1 MSFLNKGDNMKEKK
15 TIGICMTK
23 IHDIS
28 RSSFLDMLY
37 NYAEDKSIKLII
49 YNSFTDFYKNSSYA
63 EGARYVYDFMHCDKL
78 DAVIIMKETFFNDS
92 IVNSIIDNARSA
104 GVPVLTVKGKAE
116 GCFSITDDYS
126 EAYKEVIRHIISH
139 HGARNTFYIAG
150 RKDNDPTSDL
160 RLGCYK
166 AVLAENGIEFS
177 EENVAY
183 GEYRDEPAIAAVD
196 RLVKSSSVPRAIL
209 CANDTMAMA
218 VCERLSYYGYRVP
231 EDVIVT
237 GFDGLPMS
245 DAHSPAITTCK
256 ENADALAKR
265 TIDMA
270 EEMING
276 AKPYDDTVKYLVHI
290 TESCGCSGAS
300 SISDRAA
307 SSKLFKRLCEITSH
321 EDYSFTWIDHIM
333 EHTSITELL
342 GIISHYI
349 LAESVVYIRNEFL
362 SSIDGLPNEAPI
374 GADYMTQVV
383 FSKKGDKHYEF
394 RFLNDETLQA
404 DINDR
409 FKQAGMYIVTP
420 IFVKDIPCGF
430 YAVFTNEIIDN
441 AHKIR
446 RISNSINIAF
456 HEAVN
461 RYKQQA
467 MKQSIENAAYINPIT
482 ALPNLRG
489 CCKWF
494 NDFASE
500 RSNHNKSLAISVY
513 GLKQYKY
520 IYENYGIAD
529 VENAVKFVSEALK
542 QVNTTDCFVGQITED
557 EFIVVDYFDNADLI
571 SDRINHATS
580 GFFPLIDKFNVS
592 SGKEY
597 YVEVNCGC
605 TVANPG
611 WQGSLAS
618 FIKLASGEMYINRL
632 KLGATPVIK
641 EEKSKYSFEIFS
653 LLINK
658 NLFRYC
664 FQPIVDVHTGDIFAY
679 EALMRT
685 DPKINMSP
693 LDVISTAAEY
703 NMLYDIEHATMFNII
718 GFYSENREKFGSKK
732 IFINSIP
739 GHTLNDEDNRI
750 ITEEYG
756 ELMDNFVFEIT
767 EQNSVSDDE
776 LCKIKSLGGKDGNN
790 QIAID
795 DYGTGHSNIVNL
807 MRYSPQII
815 KIDRFLITDV
825 DKDINKQMFIKSTIE
840 FARINS
846 IKVLAEGVE
855 TSEELNTLV
864 SFGVDYVQG
873 YYMGK
878 PVFEPI
884 KTIPDEIRREILN
897 YSRSGVRRQQV

>member
-1 MSFLNKGDNMKEKK
+1 MKEKK

-28 RSSFLDMLY
+28 RSGFLDVLY
-37 NYAEDKSIKLII
+37 NYAEEKSIKLII
-49 YNSFTDFYKNSSYA
+49 YNSFIDFYNNSTYA
-63 EGARYVYDFMHCDKL
+63 EGARYVYDFMRCDKL
-78 DAVIIMKETFFNDS
+78 DAVVIMKETFFNDS
-92 IVNSIIDNARSA
+92 IVNSIIDNAKSA
-104 GVPVLTVKGKAE
+104 GVPVLTIKGKCE
-116 GCFSITDDYS
+116 GCFSITDDYT
-126 EAYKEVIRHIISH
+126 EAYKEVIRHVITL

-166 AVLAENGIEFS
+166 EVLAENGIEFS

-183 GEYRDEPAIAAVD
+183 GEYWDEPAKAVVD
-196 RLVKSSSVPRAIL
+196 RLIESRRIPQAIL

-218 VCERLSYYGYRVP
+218 VCEQLSCYGYKVP
-231 EDVIVT
+231 EDIIVT

-245 DAHSPAITTCK
+245 DAHTPAITTCK
-256 ENADALAKR
+256 ENVTALAKR

-276 AKPYDDTVKYLVHI
+276 ATPYCDTVKFMVHI
-290 TESCGCSGAS
+290 TESCGCSGIS
-300 SISDRAA
+300 NISDRAV
-307 SSKLFKRLCEITSH
+307 STKLYKKLHDMISH
-321 EDYSFTWIDHIM
+321 EDHSFSWIDHIM
-333 EHTSITELL
+333 EHTSITDLL
-342 GIISHYI
+342 GIISHHI
-349 LAESVVYIRNEFL
+349 LPGSVVYIRNDFL
-362 SSIDGLPNEAPI
+362 ASIGGLPDEVPN
-374 GADYMTQVV
+374 GADYMTQVT
-383 FSKKGDKHYEF
+383 FSDKINDHYEF
-394 RFLNDETLQA
+394 RYYNEETLRA
-404 DINDR
+404 GI
-409 FKQAGMYIVTP
+409 KEIIKPTGMYVVTP
-420 IFVKDIPCGF
+420 IFVEDIPCGF
-430 YAVFTNEIIDN
+430 YVLCTNEITDY

-446 RISNSINIAF
+446 RISSSINIAF

-461 RYKQQA
+461 RYKQQT

-482 ALPNLRG
+482 SLPNLRG
-489 CCKWF
+489 CCRWF
-494 NDFASE
+494 NDFAS
-500 RSNHNKSLAISVY
+500 RQSNHNKALAISVY
-513 GLKQYKY
+513 GLRQYKY

-529 VENAVKFVSEALK
+529 IENAVKNVSEALR
-542 QVNTTDCFVGQITED
+542 QANTTDCFIGQITED
-557 EFIVVDYFDNADLI
+557 EFVIVDYFDDAGMI
-571 SDRINHATS
+571 SERINNATAT
-580 GFFPLIDKFNVS
+580 FFPLIDKFNVS

-597 YVEVNCGC
+597 FVEVNCGC
-605 TVANPG
+605 TVVNPG

-632 KLGATPVIK
+632 RLGATPVIK
-641 EEKSKYSFEIFS
+641 ENKSKHSFEIFS
-653 LLINK
+653 LLIKK

-685 DPKINMSP
+685 DSNINMSP

-703 NMLYDIEHATMFNII
+703 NMLYDIEHATMFNVI
-718 GFYSENREKFGSKK
+718 GHYAENREQFEGKK
-732 IFINSIP
+732 LFINSLP
-739 GHTLNDEDNRI
+739 GYTLNDEDNRI
-750 ITEEYG
+750 ITEKYG
-756 ELMDNFVFEIT
+756 DLMDNFVFEIT

-776 LCKIKSLGGKDGNN
+776 LSKLKSIGGTGGNN

-815 KIDRFLITDV
+815 KIDRFLISDV
-825 DKDINKQMFIKSTIE
+825 DKEVNKQMFIKSTIE
-840 FARINS
+840 FARINN

-855 TSEELNTLV
+855 TAEELKTVV

-878 PVFEPI
+878 PVFEPV
-884 KTIPDEIRREILN
+884 KAIPDDIRREILN
-897 YSRSGVRRQQV
+897 VS

>member
-1 MSFLNKGDNMKEKK
+1 MEGKK
-15 TIGICMTK
+15 TIGICITK

-28 RSSFLDMLY
+28 RSVFLDLLY
-37 NYAEDKSIKLII
+37 RYAEEKSMKLII
-49 YNSFTDFYKNSSYA
+49 YNSFIDFYNNSTYA
-63 EGARYVYDFMHCDKL
+63 EGARYVYDFMRCDKL
-78 DAVIIMKETFFNDS
+78 DAVVIMKETFFNDS
-92 IVNSIIDNARSA
+92 IVNSIIENARSA

-126 EAYKEVIRHIISH
+126 EAYKEVIRHVITH

-177 EENVAY
+177 EDNVAY
-183 GEYRDEPAIAAVD
+183 GEYWEGPAKAAVD
-196 RLVKSSSVPRAIL
+196 RLVEAGRVPRAIL

-218 VCERLSYYGYRVP
+218 VCEQLAHYGYKVP
-231 EDVIVT
+231 SDVIVT

-256 ENADALAKR
+256 ENVTALAKR

-276 AKPYDDTVKYLVHI
+276 AEPYCDTVKFMVHK
-290 TESCGCSGAS
+290 TESCGCIGNSYT
-300 SISDRAA
+300 SDRAV
-307 SSKLFKRLCEITSH
+307 SSQLYKKLHEMTAH
-321 EDYSFTWIDHIM
+321 EDHAFSWIDHIM
-333 EHTSITELL
+333 EHTSTKDLL

-349 LAESVVYIRNEFL
+349 LGESVVYIRSDFL
-362 SSIDGLPNEAPI
+362 ASIGGLPDEAPN
-374 GADYMTQVV
+374 GADHMTQVN
-383 FSKKGDKHYEF
+383 FCERRNEPYEF
-394 RFLNDETLQA
+394 RYCNEETIRA
-404 DINDR
+404 DIKEK
-409 FKQAGMYIVTP
+409 FKHAGMFVITP
-420 IFVKDIPCGF
+420 IFVEDIPCGF
-430 YAVFTNEIIDN
+430 YVAFTNEIKDH

-446 RISNSINIAF
+446 RISSCINIAF

-461 RYKQQA
+461 RYKQQT
-467 MKQSIENAAYINPIT
+467 MKQRIENAAYINPIT
-482 ALPNLRG
+482 SLPNLRG
-489 CCKWF
+489 CCRWF
-494 NDFASE
+494 NDFALMQ
-500 RSNHNKSLAISVY
+500 SNHKKALAISVY
-513 GLKQYKY
+513 GLRQYKY

-529 VENAVKFVSEALK
+529 IENAVKHVSEALR
-542 QVNTTDCFVGQITED
+542 QANTTDCFVGQITED
-557 EFIVVDYFDNADLI
+557 EFVIVDYFDDADMI
-571 SDRINHATS
+571 SERINKATAT
-580 GFFPLIDKFNVS
+580 FFPLIDDFNVS

-597 YVEVNCGC
+597 FVEVNCGC
-605 TVANPG
+605 TVVNPG

-632 KLGATPVIK
+632 KSGASPVIK
-641 EEKSKYSFEIFS
+641 ENKSKHSFEIFS
-653 LLINK
+653 LLIKK

-664 FQPIVDVHTGDIFAY
+664 FQPIVDVHTGEIFAY

-685 DPKINMSP
+685 ESNINMSP
-693 LDVISTAAEY
+693 LDVISTASEY
-703 NMLYDIEHATMFNII
+703 NMLYDIERATMFNVI
-718 GFYSENREKFGSKK
+718 GHYSQNRERFEGKK
-732 IFINSIP
+732 LFINSIP
-739 GHTLNDEDNRI
+739 GHTLNDEDNLI
-750 ITEEYG
+750 ITEKYG

-776 LCKIKSLGGKDGNN
+776 LSKLKSIGGTGGNN

-815 KIDRFLITDV
+815 KIDRFLISDV
-825 DKDINKQMFIKSTIE
+825 DKDVNKQMFIKSTIE
-840 FARINS
+840 FARINN

-855 TSEELNTLV
+855 TSEELKTVV

-878 PVFEPI
+878 PVFEPV
-884 KTIPDEIRREILN
+884 KAIPDEIRREILN
-897 YSRSGVRRQQV
+897 VS

>member
-1 MSFLNKGDNMKEKK
+1 MKEKK

-28 RSSFLDMLY
+28 RCGFLDVLY
-37 NYAEDKSIKLII
+37 NYAEEKSIKLII
-49 YNSFTDFYKNSSYA
+49 YNSFIDFYSNSTYA
-63 EGARYVYDFMHCDKL
+63 EGARYVYDFMRSDKL
-78 DAVIIMKETFFNDS
+78 DAVVIMKETFFNDS
-92 IVNSIIDNARSA
+92 IVNSIIDNAKSA
-104 GVPVLTVKGKAE
+104 GVPVLIIKGRSE

-126 EAYKEVIRHIISH
+126 EAYKEVIRHVIVD

-150 RKDNDPTSDL
+150 KKDNDPTSDL

-177 EENVAY
+177 EDNVAY
-183 GEYRDEPAIAAVD
+183 GEYWEGSAKAAVD
-196 RLVKSSSVPRAIL
+196 RIVENKHVPQAIL

-218 VCERLSYYGYRVP
+218 VCEQLSFYGYKVP
-231 EDVIVT
+231 DDVIVT

-245 DAHSPAITTCK
+245 DIHSPAITTCK
-256 ENADALAKR
+256 ENVPALAKR

-276 AKPYDDTVKYLVHI
+276 AEPYCDTVSYMVHK
-290 TESCGCSGAS
+290 TESCGCGENSY
-300 SISDRAA
+300 ISDRAV
-307 SSKLFKRLCEITSH
+307 STKMYKKLYEMTSH
-321 EDYSFTWIDHIM
+321 EDYTFSLINHVM
-333 EHTSITELL
+333 EHRSMTELL

-349 LAESVVYIRNEFL
+349 LADSFVFIRNDFL
-362 SSIDGLPNEAPI
+362 ASIKGLPDDAPN
-374 GADYMTQVV
+374 GSDYMTQVT
-383 FSKKGDKHYEF
+383 FTEKGSNHYEF
-394 RFLNDETLQA
+394 RYFNEETLTSN
-404 DINDR
+404 IKKEKNR
-409 FKQAGMYIVTP
+409 SSGMYIVTP
-420 IFVKDIPCGF
+420 IFVEDIPCGF
-430 YAVFTNEIIDN
+430 YVVFTKKIIDY

-461 RYKQQA
+461 RYKQQS

-482 ALPNLRG
+482 GLPNLRG
-489 CCKWF
+489 CCRWF
-494 NDFASE
+494 TDFAS
-500 RSNHNKSLAISVY
+500 RQSNHNKALAISVY
-513 GLKQYKY
+513 GLPKYKY
-520 IYENYGIAD
+520 IYESYGIAD
-529 VENAVKFVSEALK
+529 VENAVKCVSEALRK
-542 QVNTTDCFVGQITED
+542 ANTTDCFVGQITED
-557 EFIVVDYFDNADLI
+557 EFIIVDYFDDAGMI
-571 SDRINHATS
+571 SDRINNATS
-580 GFFPLIDKFNVS
+580 TFFPLIDEFNIN

-641 EEKSKYSFEIFS
+641 ENTSKHSFEIFS
-653 LLINK
+653 LLVKK

-685 DPKINMSP
+685 DSSINMSP
-693 LDVISTAAEY
+693 LDVISTATAY
-703 NMLYDIEHATMFNII
+703 NMLYDIEHATMFNVI
-718 GFYSENREKFGSKK
+718 GHYAESREKFEGKK

-739 GHTLNDEDNRI
+739 GYTLNDSDNLI
-750 ITEEYG
+750 ITEKYG
-756 ELMDNFVFEIT
+756 DLMDNFVFEIT

-776 LCKIKSLGGKDGNN
+776 LSKIKALGGAGGNN

-795 DYGTGHSNIVNL
+795 DYGAGHSNIVNL

-815 KIDRFLITDV
+815 KIDRFLISGVDNDV
-825 DKDINKQMFIKSTIE
+825 NKQMFIKSTIE
-840 FARINS
+840 FARINN

-855 TSEELNTLV
+855 TSEELKTVV

-873 YYMGK
+873 YYLGK

-884 KTIPDEIRREILN
+884 TAIPDDIRREILD
-897 YSRSGVRRQQV
+897 V

>member
-1 MSFLNKGDNMKEKK
+1 MKEKM

-28 RSSFLDMLY
+28 RSAFLDMLF
-37 NYAEDKSIKLII
+37 NYAEKKSIKLII
-49 YNSFTDFYKNSSYA
+49 YSSFIDFYDSSTYA
-63 EGARYVYDFMHCDKL
+63 EGARYVYDFMRCDKL

-92 IVNSIIDNARSA
+92 IVNSIIENAKSA

-126 EAYKEVIRHIISH
+126 EAYKEVIRHVITH

-166 AVLAENGIEFS
+166 DVLAENGIEFS

-183 GEYRDEPAIAAVD
+183 GEYWEEPAKAIVD
-196 RLVKSSSVPRAIL
+196 RLVESRGIPEAIL

-218 VCERLSYYGYRVP
+218 VCEQLSCYGYKVP

-256 ENADALAKR
+256 ENVSALAKR

-276 AKPYDDTVKYLVHI
+276 AKPYCDTVNFMVHI
-290 TESCGCSGAS
+290 TESCGCSGNS
-300 SISDRAA
+300 NISDIDV
-307 SSKLFKRLCEITSH
+307 STKLYKKLYDMISH
-321 EDYSFTWIDHIM
+321 EDHSFSWIDHIM
-333 EHTSITELL
+333 EHISITDLL
-342 GIISHYI
+342 GIISHHI
-349 LAESVVYIRNEFL
+349 LPDSVVCIRNDFL
-362 SSIDGLPNEAPI
+362 ASISGLPDEAPN
-374 GADYMTQVV
+374 GADYMTQVTFSEKNSDHYV
-383 FSKKGDKHYEF
+383 FRYYD
-394 RFLNDETLQA
+394 DETIRSVIRENNRQT
-404 DINDR
+404 
-409 FKQAGMYIVTP
+409 GMYIVTP
-420 IFVKDIPCGF
+420 IYVEDISCGF
-430 YAVFTNEIIDN
+430 YVAFTNEIIN
-441 AHKIR
+441 YAHKMR
-446 RISNSINIAF
+446 RISSSINIAF

-461 RYKQQA
+461 RYKQQT
-467 MKQSIENAAYINPIT
+467 MKQRIENAAYINPIT

-489 CCKWF
+489 CCRWF
-494 NDFASE
+494 NDFAS
-500 RSNHNKSLAISVY
+500 RQSNHNKTLAISVY
-513 GLKQYKY
+513 GLPQYKY

-529 VENAVKFVSEALK
+529 IENAIKHVSEALR
-542 QVNTTDCFVGQITED
+542 QANTTDCFVGQITED
-557 EFIVVDYFDNADLI
+557 EFVIVDYFDDADMVTE
-571 SDRINHATS
+571 RINHATS
-580 GFFPLIDKFNVS
+580 TFFPLIDAFNVS

-597 YVEVNCGC
+597 FVEVNCGC
-605 TVANPG
+605 TVVNPG

-632 KLGATPVIK
+632 KNGVSPVVK
-641 EEKSKYSFEIFS
+641 ENKSKHSFEIFS
-653 LLINK
+653 LLIKK

-685 DPKINMSP
+685 DSNINMSP
-693 LDVISTAAEY
+693 FDVISTAAEY
-703 NMLYDIEHATMFNII
+703 NMLYDIEHATMFNVISH
-718 GFYSENREKFGSKK
+718 YAQNREHFEGKK
-732 IFINSIP
+732 LFINSIP
-739 GHTLNDEDNRI
+739 GYTLNDGDNLI
-750 ITEEYG
+750 ITEKYG
-756 ELMDNFVFEIT
+756 DLMDNFVFEIT

-776 LCKIKSLGGKDGNN
+776 LRKIKSLGGTDGNN

-815 KIDRFLITDV
+815 KIDRFLISGV
-825 DKDINKQMFIKSTIE
+825 DKDVNKQMFIKSTIE
-840 FARINS
+840 FARINN

-855 TSEELNTLV
+855 TSEELKTVV

-878 PVFEPI
+878 PVFEPV
-884 KTIPDEIRREILN
+884 KAIPDDIRREIL
-897 YSRSGVRRQQV
+897 SVS